1 MPLSET
7 AEETANTFRAL
18 GLSKNIDFS
27 VNIAPGITLC
37 GSPDEIRR
45 LLSVLLDNAMK
56 NTPDGGKVS
65 LRLFTEKKCAVL
77 TVKNTS
83 KSQINKEELKC
94 VFDRFYRTDESR
106 NSELGGQGI
115 GLSVAKAIV
124 LSHGGEIKAITE
136 TGNDFCIIASFPL
149 K

>member
-65 LRLFTEKKCAVL
+65 LRLFTEKKMRR
-77 TVKNTS
+77 S
-83 KSQINKEELKC
+83 
-94 VFDRFYRTDESR
+94 DR
-106 NSELGGQGI
+106 
-115 GLSVAKAIV
+115 KK
-124 LSHGGEIKAITE
+124 H
-136 TGNDFCIIASFPL
+136 
-149 K
+149 